1 MALCANIWHY
11 LGHRVGISRLLIA
24 CSSIGWPRDAGRL
37 PLMIAG
43 GSVARFPAG
52 DSRGRDA
59 ARFLVLPTTPEASTT
74 HNGVAVKYYSRVSG
88 YMSVSE

>member
-11 LGHRVGISRLLIA
+11 LGHRVGISRLLIRWVA
-24 CSSIGWPRDAGRL
+24 PGRL

-52 DSRGRDA
+52 DGRGRDA
-59 ARFLVLPTTPEASTT
+59 SRFLVLPTTPEASTT
-74 HNGVAVKYYSRVSG
+74 HNGAAVKYHSRVSG